1 MALLPLLLLSPVLLA
16 VAWFDLRYLR
26 IPNWLVLTALA
37 LYVATIPFIG
47 WEEAALRLLAG
58 AVVLALGTVSFAF
71 RLFGGGD
78 VKMLAAL
85 MLFVPSQGYVLFG
98 YTFAASMLLGIS
110 LILLMRRTPG
120 VRDLN
125 LASMKAV
132 GAFPMGVS
140 IAGSGLALPFFLNAL
155 A

>member
-1 MALLPLLLLSPVLLA
+1 MALLPLLLLAPLLVA

-26 IPNWLVLTALA
+26 IPNWLVVAALL
-37 LYVATIPFIG
+37 LYVVTVPLIG
-47 WEEAALRLLAG
+47 FEEAGLRLLA
-58 AVVLALGTVSFAF
+58 AFIVLAVGTVSFAF

-85 MLFVPSQGYVLFG
+85 VLFVPSQSYVLFG
-98 YTFAASMLLGIS
+98 YTFAVSILLGIS
-110 LILLMRRTPG
+110 LIMTMRRTPF

-125 LASMKAV
+125 LASLKAI
-132 GAFPMGVS
+132 GAFPMGIS
-140 IAGSGLALPFFLNAL
+140 ISAAGLALPFFLNAL